1 MNTITIRF
9 RTHEGHIIQKMEAI
23 VQEIQRLFKDCELL
37 LLEQDMTEEWTKGE
51 DDDMTRRR
59 RRYTEPVGLTLTKTQ
74 LEGLERL
81 VAIKRLRTKQQV
93 LRQLLDKEFDK
104 ELGAYW

>member
-1 MNTITIRF
+1 
-9 RTHEGHIIQKMEAI
+9 
-23 VQEIQRLFKDCELL
+23 
-37 LLEQDMTEEWTKGE
+37 
-51 DDDMTRRR
+51 MTRRR

-104 ELGAYW
+104 ELGAY